1 MQPRSAATTSRRLT
15 NPARWLRALGQA
27 IIVCVLLW
35 GGQAWGQISGPAP
48 RAMLVQKIIIQHEGQ
63 PAASEQL
70 IRANIRLKAGG
81 PYSRKASDDDI
92 HNLRNT
98 GFFENVY
105 VTDKQVAGGVEVTYT
120 LVGKPVVTE
129 ILFEG
134 NTGGRKFK
142 GSKLR
147 KKIRSRTGETLNR
160 PRIFSDTRLLQKEYQ
175 KGGYDQAKVGYEVRH
190 EEALGQAVVVFQFD
204 PGRKVKIEDIV
215 FENVVAFSQRELRKV
230 FKTRRHWWM
239 SWLTSSGKFETDQW
253 DEDLEMLVQFYQDE
267 GYIDFKIREIEFED
281 SEDDRMVIRLDLYEG
296 YRYQVGNVTFE
307 GTSIFTGDEIRRGV
321 LVRNGVVAPV
331 MLEGAIFTPSG
342 LSEDRA
348 AVRDFYE
355 TYGYLDTRVLVSK
368 VPNTD
373 QGTMDLVYRISEGE
387 LNFVEKVEIRGN
399 TRTKDKVIR
408 RELAIYPGEVFDMVR
423 VELSKIRLEGTGLF
437 DGVDT
442 QVEKIPELPDRR
454 NLIIGVQEG
463 RTGHLIMGFGY
474 SSIESIFAQAG
485 FVQGNFDL
493 FNPPYFTGGGQKFRL
508 QITTGTRRQDYQ
520 VTFEE
525 PYFMDRKQRLSV
537 DLYHREIQYFSR
549 YYEQHQTGIKLGFA
563 RKLWDDFT
571 SGGVN
576 LTFESVG
583 IFDSSSYSDMLKE
596 HDMLTNGLAKG
607 YDLPREHPDSLS
619 ANPFDWTYDMDR
631 LHQGELAEL
640 NNDRLVSK
648 LGLFFAYDTLN
659 HGLMPSRGQFTR
671 INADIAGGPLGGDTE
686 MYRLEF
692 ETTYFYPGFVP
703 GHVWEVIGKLGVV
716 DTFGDSGRVPYFDR
730 FFLGGGYTMRGYDY
744 RDIGPQMQRWKTGK
758 GKAGVNTKNVKNLWG
773 VNTENEF
780 GYFVKNKDKEEL
792 IPVVSTGSY
801 PFLKQDPENP
811 SNYYSWQ
818 TPKELPSGEKWKPE
832 EKWTPVIEDSTE
844 IPLGGSSYWFGSV
857 EYSIP
862 IIDKLRFAMFYDV
875 GMVYADPYDFDFSN
889 YADNWGIGL
898 RLFVP
903 LLGPLRLDYGIPLN
917 SPDYAEG
924 GGQFHFGVG
933 YSRSF

>member
-1 MQPRSAATTSRRLT
+1 MQPISTTTKSSGASS
-15 NPARWLRALGQA
+15 PARGLRALGQA
-27 IIVCVLLW
+27 IIVCLLLYS
-35 GGQAWGQISGPAP
+35 GQAWGQISGPAP
-48 RAMLVQKIIIQHEGQ
+48 RALLVQKIIIQHEGQ

-142 GSKLR
+142 GNKLR

-190 EEALGQAVVVFQFD
+190 DEALGQAVVVFQFD

-215 FENVVAFSQRELRKV
+215 FENAVAFSQRELRKV

-281 SEDDRMVIRLDLYEG
+281 SKDDRMVIRLDLYEG
-296 YRYQVGNVTFE
+296 YRYQIGKVTFE
-307 GTSIFTGDEIRRGV
+307 GIAIFTEDEIRRGV
-321 LVRNGVVAPV
+321 QVRARAVAPV
-331 MLEGAIFTPSG
+331 MLEGTIFTPSG
-342 LSEDRA
+342 LSEDRE

-442 QVEKIPELPDRR
+442 QVEKIPELPNRR
-454 NLIIGVQEG
+454 NLIIGVKEG
-463 RTGHLIMGFGY
+463 RTGRLIMGFGY
-474 SSIESIFAQAG
+474 SSIEAMFAQVG
-485 FVQGNFDL
+485 YVQGNFDL
-493 FNPPYFTGGGQKFRL
+493 FKPPYFTGGGQKFRL
-508 QITTGTRRQDYQ
+508 QITAGTRRQDYQ

-525 PYFMDRKQRLSV
+525 PYFLDRKQRLSV

-549 YYEQHQTGIKLGFA
+549 YYEQHQTGIKLGFD
-563 RKLWDDFT
+563 RKLWSDFT

-583 IFDSSSYSDMLKE
+583 IFDRSSYADMLKE

-607 YDLPREHPDSLS
+607 YPDSLS
-619 ANPFDWTYDMDR
+619 ANPFDWTYDTDR
-631 LHQGELAEL
+631 LHEGELAEL

-648 LGLFFAYDTLN
+648 LGLYFAYDTLN

-671 INADIAGGPLGGDTE
+671 VNADIAGGPLGGDTE
-686 MYRLEF
+686 MYRLEI
-692 ETTYFYPGFVP
+692 ETAYFYPGFVP
-703 GHVWEVIGKLGVV
+703 GHVWEVTGKLGVV
-716 DTFGDSGRVPYFDR
+716 DTFGGSGRVPYFDR
-730 FFLGGGYTMRGYDY
+730 FFLGGGYTLRGYDY
-744 RDIGPQMQRWKTGK
+744 RDIGPQMQRWKN
-758 GKAGVNTKNVKNLWG
+758 GVEDDK
-773 VNTENEF
+773 F
-780 GYFVKNKDKEEL
+780 GYYVNEVGADGKSQEKFV
-792 IPVVSTGSY
+792 PVNSNVPYY
-801 PFLKQDPENP
+801 PFSQNP
-811 SNYYSWQ
+811 KTQ
-818 TPKELPSGEKWKPE
+818 PALGD
-832 EKWTPVIEDSTE
+832 KWTPVTEDSTD

-862 IIDKLRFAMFYDV
+862 IIDKLRFAMFYDI

-889 YADNWGIGL
+889 YADNWGFGL

>member
-1 MQPRSAATTSRRLT
+1 MTTRRVAS
-15 NPARWLRALGQA
+15 PASWLRALGQA

-35 GGQAWGQISGPAP
+35 GGQVWGQISGPAP
-48 RAMLVQKIIIQHEGQ
+48 MARLVQKIIIQHEGQ
-63 PAASEQL
+63 PAASEEL
-70 IRANIRLKAGG
+70 IRANIRLKVGG
-81 PYSRKASDDDI
+81 PYSLKASDDDI

-105 VTDKQVAGGVEVTYT
+105 VTNKQVAGGVEVTYT

-142 GSKLR
+142 GNKLR

-215 FENVVAFSQRELRKV
+215 FENAVAFSQRELRKV

-321 LVRNGVVAPV
+321 QVRNRAVAPV
-331 MLEGAIFTPSG
+331 MLEGAIFSPSG
-342 LSEDRA
+342 LGEDRE

-355 TYGYLDTRVLVSK
+355 AYGYLDTRVVVSK

-387 LNFVEKVEIRGN
+387 MNFVEKVEIRGN

-423 VELSKIRLEGTGLF
+423 VELSRIRLEGTGLF

-442 QVEKIPELPDRR
+442 QVEDIPELPNRR
-454 NLIIGVQEG
+454 NLIIGVKEG
-463 RTGHLIMGFGY
+463 RTGRLIMGFGY
-474 SSIESIFAQAG
+474 SSIEAIFAQAG

-508 QITTGTRRQDYQ
+508 QITAGTRRQDYQ

-525 PYFMDRKQRLSV
+525 PYFLDRKQRLSV

-549 YYEQHQTGIKLGFA
+549 YYEQHQTGIKLGFS

-583 IFDSSSYSDMLKE
+583 IFDRSSYAEMLME

-631 LHQGELAEL
+631 LHEGEFAEL

-671 INADIAGGPLGGDTE
+671 VNADIAGGPLGGDTE
-686 MYRLEF
+686 MYSLEL
-692 ETTYFYPGFVP
+692 ETAYFYPGFVP
-703 GHVWEVIGKLGVV
+703 GHVWEVVGKLGVV

-730 FFLGGGYTMRGYDY
+730 FFLGGGYTLRGYDY
-744 RDIGPQMQRWKTGK
+744 RDIGPQMQRWKNGMEDGK
-758 GKAGVNTKNVKNLWG
+758 LGYYVNVEGADGKSKGVDFVPVNSNVP
-773 VNTENEF
+773 
-780 GYFVKNKDKEEL
+780 Y
-792 IPVVSTGSY
+792 Y
-801 PFLKQDPENP
+801 PFSQSPEKQPAPGD
-811 SNYYSWQ
+811 
-818 TPKELPSGEKWKPE
+818 
-832 EKWTPVIEDSTE
+832 KWTPVIEDSTE
-844 IPLGGSSYWFGSV
+844 IPLGGSSYWYGSV

-862 IIDKLRFAMFYDV
+862 IIDKLRFAMFYDI
-875 GMVYADPYDFDFSN
+875 GMVYADPYDFDFSS

-903 LLGPLRLDYGIPLN
+903 LLGPLRLDYGVPLN
-917 SPDYAEG
+917 SPDYADG

>member
-1 MQPRSAATTSRRLT
+1 
-15 NPARWLRALGQA
+15 
-27 IIVCVLLW
+27 
-35 GGQAWGQISGPAP
+35 
-48 RAMLVQKIIIQHEGQ
+48 
-63 PAASEQL
+63 
-70 IRANIRLKAGG
+70 
-81 PYSRKASDDDI
+81 
-92 HNLRNT
+92 
-98 GFFENVY
+98 
-105 VTDKQVAGGVEVTYT
+105 
-120 LVGKPVVTE
+120 
-129 ILFEG
+129 
-134 NTGGRKFK
+134 
-142 GSKLR
+142 
-147 KKIRSRTGETLNR
+147 
-160 PRIFSDTRLLQKEYQ
+160 
-175 KGGYDQAKVGYEVRH
+175 
-190 EEALGQAVVVFQFD
+190 
-204 PGRKVKIEDIV
+204 
-215 FENVVAFSQRELRKV
+215 
-230 FKTRRHWWM
+230 M

-253 DEDLEMLVQFYQDE
+253 DEDIEKLVQFYQDE
-267 GYIDFKIREIEFED
+267 GYIDFKIREKKFEYPKD
-281 SEDDRMVIRLDLYEG
+281 NRMMIRLDLYEG
-296 YRYQVGNVTFE
+296 YRYQIGNVTFE
-307 GTSIFTGDEIRRGV
+307 GNSIFTEDLIRRGV
-321 LVRNGVVAPV
+321 PVLERVVAPV
-331 MLEGAIFTPSG
+331 MLEGTIFTPAG
-342 LSEDRA
+342 LSKDQD
-348 AVRDFYE
+348 AVRDYYE
-355 TYGYLDTRVLVSK
+355 AHGYLDTRVIVTK

-373 QGTMDLVYRISEGE
+373 QGTMDLVYRIREGE
-387 LNFVEKVEIRGN
+387 LSYVEKVEIRGN
-399 TRTKDKVIR
+399 ARTRDKVIR
-408 RELAIYPGEVFDMVR
+408 RELAIYPGEEFDMVS
-423 VELSKIRLEGTGLF
+423 VELSKRRLEGTGLF
-437 DGVDT
+437 ESVDT
-442 QVEKIPELPDRR
+442 QVEKIPELPNRR
-454 NLIIGVQEG
+454 NLIVGVEEG

-508 QITTGTRRQDYQ
+508 QITAGTRRQDYQ

-525 PYFMDRKQRLSV
+525 PYFLDRKQRLSV

-583 IFDSSSYSDMLKE
+583 IFDRSSYSDMLKE

-631 LHQGELAEL
+631 LHQGELGEL

-686 MYRLEF
+686 MYSLEL
-692 ETTYFYPGFVP
+692 ETAYFYPGFVP
-703 GHVWEVIGKLGVV
+703 GHVWEVVGKLGVV

-744 RDIGPQMQRWKTGK
+744 RDIGPQMQRWKNGVEDGK
-758 GKAGVNTKNVKNLWG
+758 LGYYVNVEGADGKSKGVDFVP
-773 VNTENEF
+773 VNSKVP
-780 GYFVKNKDKEEL
+780 Y
-792 IPVVSTGSY
+792 Y
-801 PFLKQDPENP
+801 PFSQSPEKQPAPGD
-811 SNYYSWQ
+811 
-818 TPKELPSGEKWKPE
+818 
-832 EKWTPVIEDSTE
+832 KWTPVIEDSTE

-862 IIDKLRFAMFYDV
+862 IIDKLRFAMFYDI
-875 GMVYADPYDFDFSN
+875 GMVYADPYDFDFSS

>member
-1 MQPRSAATTSRRLT
+1 MQPISTTTKSS
-15 NPARWLRALGQA
+15 PARGLRALGQA
-27 IIVCVLLW
+27 IIVCLLLYS
-35 GGQAWGQISGPAP
+35 GQAWGQISGPAP
-48 RAMLVQKIIIQHEGQ
+48 RALLVQKIIIQHEGQ

-120 LVGKPVVTE
+120 LVSKPVVTE

-147 KKIRSRTGETLNR
+147 KKIRSRTGGTLNR

-190 EEALGQAVVVFQFD
+190 DEALGQAVVVFQFD

-215 FENVVAFSQRELRKV
+215 FENAVAFSQRELRKV

-239 SWLTSSGKFETDQW
+239 SWLTASGKFETDQW

-321 LVRNGVVAPV
+321 QVRNRAVAPV
-331 MLEGAIFTPSG
+331 MLEGTIFTPSG
-342 LSEDRA
+342 LSEDRE

-442 QVEKIPELPDRR
+442 QVEKIPELPNRR
-454 NLIIGVQEG
+454 NLIIGVKEG
-463 RTGHLIMGFGY
+463 RTGRLIMGFGY
-474 SSIESIFAQAG
+474 SSIEAMFAQVG
-485 FVQGNFDL
+485 YVQGNFDL
-493 FNPPYFTGGGQKFRL
+493 FKPPYFTGGGQKFRL

-520 VTFEE
+520 ITFEE
-525 PYFMDRKQRLSV
+525 PYFLNRKQRLSV

-571 SGGVN
+571 
-576 LTFESVG
+576 
-583 IFDSSSYSDMLKE
+583 
-596 HDMLTNGLAKG
+596 
-607 YDLPREHPDSLS
+607 
-619 ANPFDWTYDMDR
+619 
-631 LHQGELAEL
+631 QG
-640 NNDRLVSK
+640 RS
-648 LGLFFAYDTLN
+648 
-659 HGLMPSRGQFTR
+659 
-671 INADIAGGPLGGDTE
+671 
-686 MYRLEF
+686 
-692 ETTYFYPGFVP
+692 
-703 GHVWEVIGKLGVV
+703 
-716 DTFGDSGRVPYFDR
+716 
-730 FFLGGGYTMRGYDY
+730 
-744 RDIGPQMQRWKTGK
+744 
-758 GKAGVNTKNVKNLWG
+758 NV
-773 VNTENEF
+773 
-780 GYFVKNKDKEEL
+780 YQ
-792 IPVVSTGSY
+792 S
-801 PFLKQDPENP
+801 
-811 SNYYSWQ
+811 
-818 TPKELPSGEKWKPE
+818 
-832 EKWTPVIEDSTE
+832 
-844 IPLGGSSYWFGSV
+844 
-857 EYSIP
+857 
-862 IIDKLRFAMFYDV
+862 
-875 GMVYADPYDFDFSN
+875 
-889 YADNWGIGL
+889 
-898 RLFVP
+898 
-903 LLGPLRLDYGIPLN
+903 
-917 SPDYAEG
+917 
-924 GGQFHFGVG
+924 
-933 YSRSF
+933 

>member
-1 MQPRSAATTSRRLT
+1 MQPRSAATTSLRLT

-35 GGQAWGQISGPAP
+35 GGQAWGQISGPAS
-48 RAMLVQKIIIQHEGQ
+48 RALLVQKIIIQHEGQ

-70 IRANIRLKAGG
+70 IRANIRLKAGE

-215 FENVVAFSQRELRKV
+215 FENAVAFSQRELRKV

-296 YRYQVGNVTFE
+296 YRYQIGNVTFE

-321 LVRNGVVAPV
+321 QVRNRAVAPV

-342 LSEDRA
+342 LGEDRE

-373 QGTMDLVYRISEGE
+373 QGTMDLVYSISEGE

-442 QVEKIPELPDRR
+442 QVEKIPELPNRR
-454 NLIIGVQEG
+454 NLIIGVKEG
-463 RTGHLIMGFGY
+463 RTGRLIMGFGY
-474 SSIESIFAQAG
+474 SSIEAMFAQAG

-508 QITTGTRRQDYQ
+508 QITAGTRRQDYQ

-525 PYFMDRKQRLSV
+525 PYFLDRKQRLSV

-583 IFDSSSYSDMLKE
+583 IFDRSSYSDMLKE

-607 YDLPREHPDSLS
+607 YDLPRENPDSLS

-692 ETTYFYPGFVP
+692 ETAYFYPGFAP
-703 GHVWEVIGKLGVV
+703 GHVWEVVGKLGVV

-744 RDIGPQMQRWKTGK
+744 RDIGPQMQRWKNGVEDGK
-758 GKAGVNTKNVKNLWG
+758 LGYYVNVEGADGKSKGVDFVP
-773 VNTENEF
+773 VNSKVP
-780 GYFVKNKDKEEL
+780 Y
-792 IPVVSTGSY
+792 Y
-801 PFLKQDPENP
+801 PFSQSPEKQPAPGD
-811 SNYYSWQ
+811 
-818 TPKELPSGEKWKPE
+818 
-832 EKWTPVIEDSTE
+832 KWTPVVEDSTE

-862 IIDKLRFAMFYDV
+862 IIDKLRFAMFYDI
-875 GMVYADPYDFDFSN
+875 GMVYADPYDYDFSN

-903 LLGPLRLDYGIPLN
+903 LLGPLRLDYGLPLN

>member
-1 MQPRSAATTSRRLT
+1 M
-15 NPARWLRALGQA
+15 
-27 IIVCVLLW
+27 W
-35 GGQAWGQISGPAP
+35 GGQGLGQISGPAP
-48 RAMLVQKIIIQHEGQ
+48 RARLVQKIIIQHEGQ

-81 PYSRKASDDDI
+81 PYSVKASDDDI
-92 HNLRNT
+92 HNLRKT

-105 VTDKQVAGGVEVTYT
+105 VTNKQVAGGVEVTYT

-142 GSKLR
+142 VKKLR

-190 EEALGQAVVVFQFD
+190 DEALGQAVVVFQFD
-204 PGRKVKIEDIV
+204 PGRKVKIEEIV
-215 FENVVAFSQRELRKV
+215 FENAVAFSQRELRKV
-230 FKTRRHWWM
+230 IKTRRHWWM

-281 SEDDRMVIRLDLYEG
+281 SDGDRMVIRLDMYEG
-296 YRYQVGNVTFE
+296 YRYQIGNVTFE
-307 GTSIFTGDEIRRGV
+307 GNSVFTEDEIRGGV
-321 LVRNGVVAPV
+321 QVRNRAVAPV

-342 LSEDRA
+342 LSEDRE

-355 TYGYLDTRVLVSK
+355 SYGYLDTRVLVSK

-399 TRTKDKVIR
+399 NRTRDKVIR

-437 DGVDT
+437 DAVDT
-442 QVEKIPELPDRR
+442 QVEKLPELPDRR
-454 NLIIGVQEG
+454 NLIIGVKEG

-508 QITTGTRRQDYQ
+508 QITAGARRQDYQ

-525 PYFMDRKQRLSV
+525 PYFMDRKQRFSV
-537 DLYHREIQYFSR
+537 DLYHREIQYYSR
-549 YYEQHQTGIKLGFA
+549 YFEQHQTGIRLGFA

-619 ANPFDWTYDMDR
+619 TNPFDWTFDMDR
-631 LHQGELAEL
+631 LHQGELSEL

-648 LGLFFAYDTLN
+648 LGLFFSYDTLN

-671 INADIAGGPLGGDTE
+671 INADIAGGPMGGDTE
-686 MYRLEF
+686 MYRLEL

-744 RDIGPQMQRWKTGK
+744 RDIGPQMQRWKNGMEDGK
-758 GKAGVNTKNVKNLWG
+758 LGYYVNVEGADGKSKGVDFVP
-773 VNTENEF
+773 VNSKVP
-780 GYFVKNKDKEEL
+780 Y
-792 IPVVSTGSY
+792 Y
-801 PFLKQDPENP
+801 PFSQSPEKQPAPGD
-811 SNYYSWQ
+811 
-818 TPKELPSGEKWKPE
+818 
-832 EKWTPVIEDSTE
+832 KWTPVIEDSTE
-844 IPLGGSSYWFGSV
+844 MPLGGSSYWFGSV
-857 EYSIP
+857 EYTIP
-862 IIDKLRFAMFYDV
+862 IIDKLRFAMFYDI
-875 GMVYADPYDFDFSN
+875 GMVYADPYDFDFSD

-933 YSRSF
+933 FSRSF